1 MAHPLR
7 ILLLEDDV
15 LDVELVTRALEDAGI
30 HPLLERV
37 ATRGDFVTALERDRP
52 DVILSDHNVPS
63 FSGRMALDVAR
74 RRWPA
79 VPFVF
84 VTGSI
89 GDEAAVEA
97 LLAGATDLVLKHQLG
112 RLGPALKR
120 ALAERDQRLALERA
134 QEALRASEERF
145 RALVENSLDAT
156 LMVDAD
162 GRVLYASPSI
172 ERIIGFRPEER
183 VGQVTYDLVHPDDL
197 EEALSV
203 VARCA
208 SAPGA
213 RVRAELRVRHRDG
226 HWVEVECAAANHLRN
241 SAIGAIVINYHD
253 VSEHRRLEEMLRQAQ
268 KMEAVGRVAG
278 GIAHDFNNLLGVTL
292 GYSDLILR
300 RMPEQDPLRPKVV
313 EIRKAAERAGS
324 LTQQLMSFT
333 RQRAPLTESLDVSAV
348 VADMAEMLRRVL
360 GDDVQLVL
368 RADEAAFVRA
378 DRTQLGQVL
387 MNLAVNAR
395 DAMPRGGKLIIE
407 CRKVELDRPTQMQR
421 MAAAGP
427 YVLLGVTD
435 TGVGMEPEVQQ
446 HLLEPFYTTKP
457 PGQGTGL
464 GLATVYGIVTQ
475 TGGHITVYSEPQR
488 GSAFKIYLP
497 RVTAAGEA
505 AAPLAPAAH
514 AAHGGSETVLLVE
527 DADAMRRLA
536 HEMLESAGYRVLE
549 AASGE
554 EALRIAGSQQ
564 ASIDVLLTDL
574 IMPDMTGRELAAWLR
589 VAEPR
594 LRIVYMSGYT
604 DEAAVQRGDLM
615 PGSPFL
621 QKPFS
626 ADQLLRAL
634 RMALDQPPRADD
646 AAARTAGG

>member
-1 MAHPLR
+1 LAHPLR

-30 HPLLERV
+30 HSLLERV
-37 ATRGDFVTALERDRP
+37 ATRGEFATALERDQP
-52 DVILSDHNVPS
+52 DIILSDHNVPS
-63 FSGRMALDVAR
+63 FSGRMALELAR
-74 RRWPA
+74 QRWPA

-97 LLAGATDLVLKHQLG
+97 LLAGATDLVLKHQLA

-120 ALAERDQRLALERA
+120 ALAERDQRLALDQA
-134 QEALRASEERF
+134 QEALRASGERF

-156 LMVDAD
+156 LMVDAE

-172 ERIIGFRPEER
+172 ERIIGFRPDQR
-183 VGQVTYDLVHPDDL
+183 VGQVTFDLVHPDDL
-197 EEALSV
+197 EDARGM

-213 RVRAELRVRHRDG
+213 QMRAELRVQHRDG
-226 HWVEVECAAANHLRN
+226 HWVDVECAAANHLGN
-241 SAIGAIVINYHD
+241 PAIGAIVVNYHD

-300 RMPEQDPLRPKVV
+300 RMPEQDPLRPKVL

-333 RQRAPLTESLDVSAV
+333 RKRAPLAESLDVSAV
-348 VADMAEMLRRVL
+348 VSDLAEMLRRVL

-407 CRKVELDRPTQMQR
+407 CRQVELDRPTQMQR

-427 YVLLGVTD
+427 YVLLAVTD
-435 TGVGMEPEVQQ
+435 TGVGMEPEVQR
-446 HLLEPFYTTKP
+446 HLFEPFFTTKP

-475 TGGHITVYSEPQR
+475 AGGHITVYSEPQR
-488 GSAFKIYLP
+488 GTTFKIYLP
-497 RVTAAGEA
+497 RLTAAGEA
-505 AAPLAPAAH
+505 AAPLPLAGH

-527 DADAMRRLA
+527 DAEAMRRLA

-554 EALRIAGSQQ
+554 EALRMAGSQQ

-604 DEAAVQRGDLM
+604 DEAAVQRGDLT

-626 ADQLLRAL
+626 ADQLLRTL
-634 RMALDQPPRADD
+634 RQTLDQPPRADD
-646 AAARTAGG
+646 AAPRTARR

>member
-1 MAHPLR
+1 LRREVPEPLK

-15 LDVELVTRALEDAGI
+15 LDVELVSRALEDAGVQSS
-30 HPLLERV
+30 LERV
-37 ATRGDFVTALERDRP
+37 ATREEFVTALERGRP
-52 DVILSDHNVPS
+52 DIILSDHNVPS

-74 RRWPA
+74 QRWPT

-89 GDEAAVEA
+89 GDQAAVEA

-112 RLGPALKR
+112 RLGPAMKR
-120 ALAERDQRLALERA
+120 ALAEHEQRLALDRA
-134 QEALRASEERF
+134 QAALRASEERF

-156 LMVDAD
+156 TMVDAE

-172 ERIIGFRPEER
+172 ERIIGFRPQER
-183 VGQVTYDLVHPDDL
+183 VGRVSYELVHPDDA
-197 EEALSV
+197 EDARGV
-203 VARCA
+203 IARCVA
-208 SAPGA
+208 APGA
-213 RVRAELRVRHRDG
+213 PVRAELRVRHQDG
-226 HWVEVECAAANHLRN
+226 HWVEVECAATNHLEN
-241 SAIGAIVINYHD
+241 PAIGAIVMNYHD

-300 RMPEQDPLRPKVV
+300 RMSEQDPLRPKVV

-333 RQRAPLTESLDVSAV
+333 RKRAPLTESLDVSAV
-348 VADMAEMLRRVL
+348 VTDMAEMLQRVL
-360 GDDVQLVL
+360 GEDVQLVL
-368 RADEAAFVRA
+368 RTEDAAVVRA
-378 DRTQLGQVL
+378 DRTQLVQVV

-407 CRKVELDRPTQMQR
+407 CRNVELDRPTLIQR

-427 YVLLGVTD
+427 YALLSVTD
-435 TGVGMEPEVQQ
+435 TGVGMEPEVRQ
-446 HLLEPFYTTKP
+446 HVFEPFFTTKP

-475 TGGHITVYSEPQR
+475 TGGHITVYSEPRR
-488 GSAFKIYLP
+488 GTSFKIYLP
-497 RVTAAGEA
+497 RVTAAGGVV
-505 AAPLAPAAH
+505 APPPH
-514 AAHGGSETVLLVE
+514 AADEANGGSETVLLVE
-527 DADAMRRLA
+527 DAEALRRLA
-536 HEMLESAGYRVLE
+536 HEVLESAGYTVLE
-549 AASGE
+549 ASSGE
-554 EALRIAGSQQ
+554 EALRMAGSRR
-564 ASIDVLLTDL
+564 AIDVLLTDL
-574 IMPDMTGRELAAWLR
+574 VMPDMTGRELAAWLR

-594 LRIVYMSGYT
+594 LRVVYMSGYT
-604 DEAAVQRGDLM
+604 DEAAALSGDLTAE
-615 PGSPFL
+615 SRFL

-626 ADQLLRAL
+626 ADQLLRTM
-634 RMALDQPPRADD
+634 RQALDQPRS
-646 AAARTAGG
+646 AG